1 MFTPQTYSHAV
12 ATALMSTV
20 CWGSW
25 SVCLVHSSGK
35 IPFEGFYVNYAIGI
49 AAFSTL
55 LAFTLGLV
63 PGHEGHG
70 DRVLFDDFDGSI
82 PAASFLEAFAAGVIF
97 NIANIGLSKSI
108 TLVGLTVAF
117 PLGIG
122 TALVVGTLVNYA
134 LFPAKNDIAWLS
146 LGVATAFAA
155 ICCVSLVQMLKDR
168 ELAARQC
175 GGKDSECKDHSCASV
190 GQGAAAEKSLPERA
204 ASSQA
209 EQAAGPGA
217 DVKDEEDVKVQVVAE
232 QTSSALVQQPSLLRK
247 LALCVTSGLL
257 MGFWSPVASVAMSS
271 GMTPYCELLV
281 FSYAVPLSTFVLLRM
296 ALLCPLEGGPSQPL
310 GPLVESYRKAS
321 FNVHMLA
328 VLGGMIWDV
337 GAASNAIAGDSAA
350 LNFATSYGIGQ
361 AAPMMGVL
369 WGLLYFKEFD
379 GTSFR
384 IKLLL
389 GLVLALFVGAIVLIA
404 LSAKEGDAE

>member
-1 MFTPQTYSHAV
+1 MFTPQTYRHAV

-168 ELAARQC
+168 ELAARQY
-175 GGKDSECKDHSCASV
+175 GGKDSESKEES
-190 GQGAAAEKSLPERA
+190 K
-204 ASSQA
+204 A
-209 EQAAGPGA
+209 EQAAGPGE
-217 DVKDEEDVKVQVVAE
+217 DVKEEEDMKVQVVAE

-281 FSYAVPLSTFVLLRM
+281 FSYAVLLSTFVLLRM

-321 FNVHMLA
+321 FSVHMLA

-337 GAASNAIAGDSAA
+337 GAAANAIAGDSAA

-379 GTSFR
+379 GTSYR

-404 LSAKEGDAE
+404 LSAKESDAE